1 LNPILNV
8 RVSGAVSEVTRV
20 PINSNRPNDLFS
32 PNEVPVSNLGSQR
45 TLQVQASVTGTA
57 LVPDIRLSS
66 SPPRSQ
72 SEIIALIGGGV
83 LQNQGASDPASALAN
98 FAGSTVLNFLQDAI
112 GDALNLAEFNL
123 SPVTT
128 NTTGSSRTG
137 TLGLSAEAAVN
148 VSNSF
153 SIALQRIIND
163 STQPTNF
170 SIRYRVDPNILMR
183 GNYGSDGNR
192 GISIEYENRF

>member
-1 LNPILNV
+1 
-8 RVSGAVSEVTRV
+8 
-20 PINSNRPNDLFS
+20 
-32 PNEVPVSNLGSQR
+32 VSNLGAQR
-45 TLQVQASVTGTA
+45 TLRVQASVTGTA

-72 SEIIALIGGGV
+72 AEIIALIGGGI
-83 LQNQGASDPASALAN
+83 LQQQGGSDPSSALAS
-98 FAGSTVLNFLQDAI
+98 FAGSTVLTFLQDSI
-112 GDALNLAEFNL
+112 GDALNIAEFNL

-128 NTTGSSRTG
+128 KTQGSGTG
-137 TLGLSAEAAVN
+137 TLGLSAEAAID

-170 SIRYRVDPNILMR
+170 SVRYRVDPNILLR
-183 GNYGSDGNR
+183 GNYGTNSNT

>member
-1 LNPILNV
+1 
-8 RVSGAVSEVTRV
+8 
-20 PINSNRPNDLFS
+20 
-32 PNEVPVSNLGSQR
+32 QR

>member
-1 LNPILNV
+1 M
-8 RVSGAVSEVTRV
+8 R
-20 PINSNRPNDLFS
+20 
-32 PNEVPVSNLGSQR
+32 
-45 TLQVQASVTGTA
+45 VQASVTGTA
-57 LVPDIRLSS
+57 LMPDIRLSS

-72 SEIIALIGGGV
+72 AEIIALIGGGV
-83 LQNQGASDPASALAN
+83 LQQQGGSDPAAALAS
-98 FAGSTVLNFLQDAI
+98 FAGGTILNFLQDAI
-112 GDALNLAEFNL
+112 GDTLSIAEFNL

-128 NTTGSSRTG
+128 VTEGNRSG
-137 TLGLSAEAAVN
+137 TLGLSAEAAID

-170 SIRYRVDPNILMR
+170 SIRYRLDPNLLLR
-183 GNYGSDGNR
+183 GNYSSNGST

>member
-1 LNPILNV
+1 MAEI
-8 RVSGAVSEVTRV
+8 TRV
-20 PINSNRPNDLFS
+20 PISSGRPNDLFR
-32 PNEVPVSNLGSQR
+32 PNEVPVSNLGAQR
-45 TLQVQASVTGTA
+45 TLRVQASVTGTA

-72 SEIIALIGGGV
+72 AEIIALIGGGI
-83 LQNQGASDPASALAN
+83 LQQQGGSDPSSALAS
-98 FAGSTVLNFLQDAI
+98 FAGSTVLTFLQDSI

-128 NTTGSSRTG
+128 KTQGSGTG
-137 TLGLSAEAAVN
+137 TLGLSAEAAID

-170 SIRYRVDPNILMR
+170 SVRYRVDPNILLR
-183 GNYGSDGNR
+183 GNYGTNGNT